1 MDYRNQIYSILTEES
16 KLMDIVK
23 LIGADVLP
31 DDQKLTLL
39 IAKVIRLGFL
49 QQNAFHKEDT
59 CVPLTKQF
67 MMMDTILYLNKMCKA
82 LVQMGMP
89 VSVLEKYDIFDKL
102 INMKYDIPNNKPE
115 LFDQYKEDI
124 DEFYKDVIRTNG

>member
-1 MDYRNQIYSILTEES
+1 MYYILTEES

-23 LIGADVLP
+23 LIGSDVLP

-59 CVPLTKQF
+59 CVPLKKQF
-67 MMMDTILYLNKMCKA
+67 LMMDTILYLEKKAKA
-82 LVQMGMP
+82 LVKLGMP
-89 VSVLEKYDIFDKL
+89 VSVLEKFDIFDKV
-102 INMKYDIPNNKPE
+102 INIKYDVPNDKLE
-115 LFDQYKEDI
+115 LFDEYKKKI
-124 DEFYKDVIRTNG
+124 DTFYNDVLEKNG